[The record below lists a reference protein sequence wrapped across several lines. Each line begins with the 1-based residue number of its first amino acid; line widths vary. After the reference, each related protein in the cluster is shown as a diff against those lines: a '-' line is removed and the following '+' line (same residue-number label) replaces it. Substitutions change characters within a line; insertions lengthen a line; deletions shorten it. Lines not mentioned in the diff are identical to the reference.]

1 MFGNSWRLGRIL
13 GVEVRIDTSW
23 AVIALLVSYSL
34 YVRYA
39 TVYPNLRTSGAIALG
54 VATAILFFG
63 SVLTHELSHS
73 LMARARNIPV
83 KGITLFMFGGA
94 TLAKVESRGPWDEFI
109 ISVVGPLTSFGL
121 AAVFGVIGMFGQD
134 ALPEPIAGVF
144 GYLGLVNLSLGV
156 FNLLPGFP
164 LDGGRVLR
172 SAVWKATNSL
182 SQATRVAAIGGQ
194 IVGYGMVALGLFL
207 LFDGA
212 FAAGVWLGAIGWFL
226 AQAAQNSYQEL
237 QIRRFLQGVEA
248 DDVMVRNLLPIPAN
262 ISLQQAV
269 DDYFM
274 RHDHGAFPVQDGER
288 TVGLLTLR
296 AVKRVP
302 REEWPI
308 RRVAESMDPL
318 GEQLT
323 VTPQTPMDRVLGKL
337 QQEEAQRVLVVDD
350 GDVIGIITPVDVA
363 RWLQRRRAIEADR
376 TSS

>member
-1 MFGNSWRLGRIL
+1 VAVRCRNPVASAPSGR
-13 GVEVRIDTSW
+13 RRRRP
-23 AVIALLVSYSL
+23 AV
-34 YVRYA
+34 
-39 TVYPNLRTSGAIALG
+39 
-54 VATAILFFG
+54 
-63 SVLTHELSHS
+63 
-73 LMARARNIPV
+73 
-83 KGITLFMFGGA
+83 
-94 TLAKVESRGPWDEFI
+94 
-109 ISVVGPLTSFGL
+109 
-121 AAVFGVIGMFGQD
+121 
-134 ALPEPIAGVF
+134 
-144 GYLGLVNLSLGV
+144 
-156 FNLLPGFP
+156 
-164 LDGGRVLR
+164 
-172 SAVWKATNSL
+172 
-182 SQATRVAAIGGQ
+182 
-194 IVGYGMVALGLFL
+194 
-207 LFDGA
+207 
-212 FAAGVWLGAIGWFL
+212 GWFL

-248 DDVMVRNLLPIPAN
+248 DDVMVRNLLPIPVN

-296 AVKRVP
+296 TVKRVP
-302 REEWPI
+302 RDEWPI

-350 GDVIGIITPVDVA
+350 SDVIGIITPVDVA

>member
-34 YVRYA
+34 YVRYT
-39 TVYPNLRTSGAIALG
+39 TVYPDLRTSAAITLG
-54 VATAILFFG
+54 VVTAILFFG

-94 TLAKVESRGPWDEFI
+94 TEAKVESRGPWDEFI
-109 ISVVGPLTSFGL
+109 ISVVGPLTSFALGAIFGL
-121 AAVFGVIGMFGQD
+121 IGMSGQD
-134 ALPEPIAGVF
+134 ALPESIAGMF
-144 GYLGLVNLSLGV
+144 GYLSLVNLSLGV

-182 SQATRVAAIGGQ
+182 SKATRVAAIGGQ

-207 LFDGA
+207 LFGGA
-212 FAAGVWLGAIGWFL
+212 FAPGVWLGFIGWFL

-248 DDVMVRNLLPIPAN
+248 DDVMVTDLVPLPAS
-262 ISLQQAV
+262 ISLQEAV

-274 RHDHGAFPVQDGER
+274 RYDHGAFPVQEDGR

-296 AVKRVP
+296 SVKRVP
-302 REEWPI
+302 REEWPR
-308 RRVAESMDPL
+308 RRVADSMDPL

-323 VTPQTPMDRVLGKL
+323 VTPQTPMDRVLTKL
-337 QQEEAQRVLVVDD
+337 QEEEAQRVLVVDG
-350 GDVIGIITPVDVA
+350 GDVIGIITPLDVA
-363 RWLQRRRAIEADR
+363 RWLQRRRAIEAV
-376 TSS
+376 

>member
-39 TVYPNLRTSGAIALG
+39 TVYPNLRTSASITLG
-54 VATAILFFG
+54 IATAILFFG

-73 LMARARNIPV
+73 LMAKARDIPV

-109 ISVVGPLTSFGL
+109 ISVVGPLTSFAL

-134 ALPEPIAGVF
+134 ALPEPIAGMF

-207 LFDGA
+207 LFGGN

-237 QIRRFLQGVEA
+237 QIRRFLQGAEA
-248 DDVMVRNLLPIPAN
+248 DDVMVRDLLPIPAN

-296 AVKRVP
+296 TVKRVP

-318 GEQLT
+318 REQLT
-323 VTPQTPMDRVLGKL
+323 VTPETPMDRVLSKL
-337 QQEEAQRVLVVDD
+337 QQEEAQRVLVVDG
-350 GDVIGIITPVDVA
+350 GDVVGIITPVDVA
-363 RWLQRRRAIEADR
+363 RWLQRRRAIEAGV
-376 TSS
+376 

>member
-39 TVYPNLRTSGAIALG
+39 TVYPNLRTSAAITLG
-54 VATAILFFG
+54 IATAILFFG

-73 LMARARNIPV
+73 LMAKARNIPV

-109 ISVVGPLTSFGL
+109 ISVVGPLTSFAL

-134 ALPEPIAGVF
+134 TLPEPIAGMF
-144 GYLGLVNLSLGV
+144 GYLSLVNLSLGV

-207 LFDGA
+207 LFGGN

-237 QIRRFLQGVEA
+237 QIRRFLQGAEA
-248 DDVMVRNLLPIPAN
+248 DDVMVRDLLPIPAN

-296 AVKRVP
+296 TVKRVP

-318 GEQLT
+318 REQLT
-323 VTPQTPMDRVLGKL
+323 VAPETPMDQVLSKL
-337 QQEEAQRVLVVDD
+337 QQEEAQRVLVVED
-350 GDVIGIITPVDVA
+350 GEVVGIITPVDVA
-363 RWLQRRRAIEADR
+363 RWLQRRRAIEAGV
-376 TSS
+376 